1 MCHCVGTWAP
11 GGHFFL
17 ERETIDLIARGLS
30 ALRHFGQELQ
40 MVWKPSYFVIDQSSA
55 EEGGIIACFHDKGKL
70 PR

>member
-1 MCHCVGTWAP
+1 
-11 GGHFFL
+11 L

-70 PR
+70 PC